1 MLSGRSGAH
10 GATAP
15 EGLAQRD
22 GTPARVRSCGG
33 HTERRLAG
41 RAEQTRNAKTSRS
54 GSILAATQWRRTRR
68 HWGCRTDLDKGEST
82 SGPAMP
88 AIYRLGTYPDEAI
101 RVLTPLSPPMRH
113 TPRNLPRGALCGC
126 FRTASGEG
134 GPNGPLSVWSLRY
147 GRPLRLRPV
156 SGRATYARGLA
167 VQHLV
172 SQIAVVSRWIASSHS
187 LTTLVRRRTAQL
199 PPADHS
205 GSSRRIGRLF
215 PRVRSSARTVEV
227 AARLIGQ
234 CGRLQ

>member
-1 MLSGRSGAH
+1 MLVVRGGTSNGVLPGAQSR
-10 GATAP
+10 P
-15 EGLAQRD
+15 V
-22 GTPARVRSCGG
+22 TPR
-33 HTERRLAG
+33 
-41 RAEQTRNAKTSRS
+41 
-54 GSILAATQWRRTRR
+54 RRTVGPSWRPPNGVVLATIGAAEPILTKEKVPAARLCRLSIAWEHIQMRR
-68 HWGCRTDLDKGEST
+68 YEFSPR
-82 SGPAMP
+82 
-88 AIYRLGTYPDEAI
+88 
-101 RVLTPLSPPMRH
+101 LSPPMRH

-126 FRTASGEG
+126 FLTASGEG

-172 SQIAVVSRWIASSHS
+172 SQIAVVSRWIASLHS